1 MPSFLLSKLKQ
12 AQPSMR
18 RRLFLYMGA
27 LAALLLAVL
36 LVALLLLGQLKSPR
50 AETEKALTFQMGAF
64 RSDMA
69 SLWRNVSV
77 MGIHLSQDMT
87 AIIEEQ
93 TSDFSSLNGDV
104 AAVGDLQEA
113 MLEPLCQYV
122 RQTDCSGAFIM
133 LGASLSSDPAV
144 DSHAGLYVQRSNA
157 EHTTSDLL
165 LYRGMAD
172 IGRQHRVMPHRKWA
186 QEFCPADF
194 PGLADQLEA
203 ASAPIERACRTTEL
217 LTLPGTT
224 EQAILLTVPMI
235 GADGTVY
242 GLCGFSVNQTY
253 FLAHHAQPTGIG
265 SLACVLSDSAEGLDV
280 QRGLLTYPTGDF
292 CFVPDELLE
301 KRSLRGGL
309 SAFVGTELSFV
320 GISEP
325 FTVAAGDEASP
336 DLTVLIPK
344 SDYDRALLKSR
355 LEAAGVLMLLLFF
368 AVSCCLFYTRRY
380 LRPILEDIDHVTVA
394 GGEKGKPIFEE
405 LLPISEKMRSHEEAV
420 TALKA
425 ERQDAQDRAEQL
437 LGEKL
442 GLEEQVEGMQGQLD
456 DSLAEI
462 RRLAHLGKKELKP
475 ADYDK
480 FLKGYAKLSAKE
492 LEICEA
498 LVSGL
503 STRQCAEQI
512 GCASSIVDTYR
523 KRVYEKAGIHR
534 VRQLQL
540 CVALMRVEQQE
551 QTITGGKWE
560 VPYRSI
566 SLSRRWVWACS
577 CWRRAVS
584 TVDFTWY
591 SFIRSSRMGLYLS

>member
-1 MPSFLLSKLKQ
+1 MPEFLLSKLKR
-12 AQPSMR
+12 AKPSMR
-18 RRLFLYMGA
+18 RRLLLYMGA
-27 LAALLLAVL
+27 LAALLLFSLFAV
-36 LVALLLLGQLKSPR
+36 LLLLGQLKSPR
-50 AETEKALTFQMGAF
+50 EEMKKSLTFQMEAF
-64 RSDMA
+64 RSDVT

-77 MGIHLSQDMT
+77 MGVHLSEDMT
-87 AIIEEQ
+87 ALIEERVK
-93 TSDFSSLNGDV
+93 DFDALSGSADALEQ
-104 AAVGDLQEA
+104 LEA
-113 MLEPLCQYV
+113 SMLGPLCQYV
-122 RQTDCSGAFIM
+122 QQADCSGGFVLLSVSLNPDA
-133 LGASLSSDPAV
+133 AADSLS
-144 DSHAGLYVQRSNA
+144 GLYVQRSNA

-186 QEFCPADF
+186 QEFCLADF

-224 EQAILLTVPMI
+224 EQAILLSVPMV
-235 GADGTVY
+235 GADGRVY

-253 FLAHHAQPTGIG
+253 FSAHHAQPTGIG

-380 LRPILEDIDHVTVA
+380 LRPILRDIERLKDES
-394 GGEKGKPIFEE
+394 GGTQMTFDE
-405 LLPISEKMRSHEEAV
+405 LQPVSARLRSHEQTITVLE
-420 TALKA
+420 T
-425 ERQDAQDRAEQL
+425 
-437 LGEKL
+437 EKL
-442 GLEEQVEGMQGQLD
+442 DLQGQVEHMQSQVVDTQEQLD

-462 RRLAHLGKKELKP
+462 RRLAYLGKKDLDP
-475 ADYDK
+475 ADYQK
-480 FLKGYAKLSAKE
+480 FLEGYAKLSSKE
-492 LEICEA
+492 LEICAA
-498 LVSGL
+498 LAKGL
-503 STRQCAEQI
+503 SARQCAEQTGNALSTI
-512 GCASSIVDTYR
+512 DTYR
-523 KRVYEKAGIHR
+523 KRVYGKTNIHR

-540 CVALMRVEQQE
+540 CYALMQLEQAE
-551 QTITGGKWE
+551 QDK
-560 VPYRSI
+560 
-566 SLSRRWVWACS
+566 
-577 CWRRAVS
+577 
-584 TVDFTWY
+584 
-591 SFIRSSRMGLYLS
+591 

>member
-380 LRPILEDIDHVTVA
+380 LRPILRDIERLKDES
-394 GGEKGKPIFEE
+394 GGTQMTFDE
-405 LLPISEKMRSHEEAV
+405 LQPVSARLRSHEQTITVLE
-420 TALKA
+420 T
-425 ERQDAQDRAEQL
+425 
-437 LGEKL
+437 EKL
-442 GLEEQVEGMQGQLD
+442 DLQGQVEHMQSQVVDTQEQLD

-462 RRLAHLGKKELKP
+462 RRLAYLGKKELDP
-475 ADYDK
+475 ADYQK
-480 FLKGYAKLSAKE
+480 FLEGYAKLSSKE
-492 LEICEA
+492 LEICAA
-498 LVSGL
+498 LAKGL
-503 STRQCAEQI
+503 SARQCAEQTGNALSTI
-512 GCASSIVDTYR
+512 DTYR
-523 KRVYEKAGIHR
+523 KRVYEKTNIHR
-534 VRQLQL
+534 VRQLRL
-540 CVALMRVEQQE
+540 CYALMQLEQAE
-551 QTITGGKWE
+551 QDK
-560 VPYRSI
+560 
-566 SLSRRWVWACS
+566 
-577 CWRRAVS
+577 
-584 TVDFTWY
+584 
-591 SFIRSSRMGLYLS
+591 

>member
-1 MPSFLLSKLKQ
+1 MPEFLLSKLKR
-12 AQPSMR
+12 AKPSMR
-18 RRLFLYMGA
+18 RRLLLYMGA
-27 LAALLLAVL
+27 LAALLLFSLFAV
-36 LVALLLLGQLKSPR
+36 LLLLGQLKSPR
-50 AETEKALTFQMGAF
+50 EEMKKSLTFQMEAF
-64 RSDMA
+64 RSDVT

-77 MGIHLSQDMT
+77 MGVHLSEDMT
-87 AIIEEQ
+87 ALIEERVK
-93 TSDFSSLNGDV
+93 DFDALSGSADALEQ
-104 AAVGDLQEA
+104 LEA
-113 MLEPLCQYV
+113 SMLGPLCQYV
-122 RQTDCSGAFIM
+122 QQADCSGGFV
-133 LGASLSSDPAV
+133 LLSVSLNPDAAA
-144 DSHAGLYVQRSNA
+144 DSFSGLYVQRSNA

-224 EQAILLTVPMI
+224 EQAILLSVPMV
-235 GADGTVY
+235 GADGRVY

-253 FLAHHAQPTGIG
+253 FSAHHAQPSAVS
-265 SLACVLSDSAEGLDV
+265 SLACVLSDAAEGLDI
-280 QRGLLTYPTGDF
+280 QKGLLTYPAGGF
-292 CFVPDELLE
+292 CFVPDELLAE
-301 KRSLRGGL
+301 KSLRGGL

-325 FTVAAGDEASP
+325 FTVAAGDEAP
-336 DLTVLIPK
+336 HDLTVLISK
-344 SDYDRALLKSR
+344 AAYDRAMLKSGI
-355 LEAAGVLMLLLFF
+355 EIAALLTLLVLF
-368 AVSCCLFYTRRY
+368 AVGCCLFYTRRY
-380 LRPILEDIDHVTVA
+380 FRPILEDIDHVTVA

-475 ADYDK
+475 ADYEK
-480 FLKGYAKLSAKE
+480 FLKGYAKLSTKE

-512 GCASSIVDTYR
+512 GCASSTVDTYR
-523 KRVYEKAGIHR
+523 KRVYEKTGIHR

-540 CVALMRVEQQE
+540 CVALMRMEQQE
-551 QTITGGKWE
+551 SETQKE
-560 VPYRSI
+560 S
-566 SLSRRWVWACS
+566 
-577 CWRRAVS
+577 
-584 TVDFTWY
+584 
-591 SFIRSSRMGLYLS
+591 

>member
-27 LAALLLAVL
+27 LAVLLLAVL
-36 LVALLLLGQLKSPR
+36 LVSLLLLGQLKSPR

-77 MGIHLSQDMT
+77 MGIHLSEDMT

-104 AAVGDLQEA
+104 DAVGALQEA

-122 RQTDCSGAFIM
+122 RQTDCSGAFIL

-144 DSHAGLYVQRSNA
+144 DSHAGLYVQRGNA
-157 EHTTSDLL
+157 EHTTGDLL

-172 IGRQHRVMPHRKWA
+172 IGRRHKVMPHRKWA
-186 QEFCPADF
+186 QEFDLSSF
-194 PGLADQLEA
+194 PGFAEHLEK
-203 ASAPIERACRTTEL
+203 ASAPIEHSCRTTEFI
-217 LTLPGTT
+217 TLPGTT

-309 SAFVGTELSFV
+309 TAFAGSELSFV

-325 FTVAAGDEASP
+325 FTVAVGDEAP
-336 DLTVLIPK
+336 HDLTVLISK
-344 SDYDRALLKSR
+344 ATYDRAMLKSVI
-355 LEAAGVLMLLLFF
+355 EIAALLTLLVFF
-368 AVSCCLFYTRRY
+368 AVGCCLFYTRRY
-380 LRPILEDIDHVTVA
+380 LRPILEDIDHVTEA

-420 TALKA
+420 TALEA

-437 LGEKL
+437 LGENL
-442 GLEEQVEGMQGQLD
+442 GLQEQVEGMQGQLD

-480 FLKGYAKLSAKE
+480 FLKGYAKLSTKE

-503 STRQCAEQI
+503 STRQCAEQL
-512 GCASSIVDTYR
+512 GCASSTVDTYR
-523 KRVYEKAGIHR
+523 KRVYEKTGIHKM
-534 VRQLQL
+534 RQLQL
-540 CVALMRVEQQE
+540 CVALMRMEQQE
-551 QTITGGKWE
+551 SETQKE
-560 VPYRSI
+560 
-566 SLSRRWVWACS
+566 
-577 CWRRAVS
+577 
-584 TVDFTWY
+584 
-591 SFIRSSRMGLYLS
+591 

>member
-1 MPSFLLSKLKQ
+1 MPGFLLSKLKQ

-36 LVALLLLGQLKSPR
+36 LVALLLLGRLKSPR

-77 MGIHLSQDMT
+77 MGVHLSQDMT
-87 AIIEEQ
+87 ALIEEQ
-93 TSDFSSLNGDV
+93 TPDFSSLNGDV
-104 AAVGDLQEA
+104 DAVGALQEA

-144 DSHAGLYVQRSNA
+144 DSHAGLYVQRGNA
-157 EHTTSDLL
+157 EHTTGDLL

-172 IGRQHRVMPHRKWA
+172 IGRRHKVMPHRKWA
-186 QEFCPADF
+186 QEFDLSRF
-194 PGLADQLEA
+194 PGFAEHLEK
-203 ASAPIERACRTTEL
+203 ASAPIERSCRTTEFV
-217 LTLPGTT
+217 TLPGTT

-280 QRGLLTYPTGDF
+280 QRGLLTYPAGDF

-309 SAFVGTELSFV
+309 TAFAGSELSFV

-325 FTVAAGDEASP
+325 FTVAAGDEAP
-336 DLTVLIPK
+336 QDLTVLISK
-344 SDYDRALLKSR
+344 AAYDRAMLKSVI
-355 LEAAGVLMLLLFF
+355 EIAALLTLLVFF
-368 AVSCCLFYTRRY
+368 AVGCCLFYTRRY

-420 TALKA
+420 TILKA

-475 ADYDK
+475 ADYEK
-480 FLKGYAKLSAKE
+480 FLKGYAKLSTKE

-512 GCASSIVDTYR
+512 GCASSTVDTYR
-523 KRVYEKAGIHR
+523 KRVYEKTGIHR

-540 CVALMRVEQQE
+540 CVALMRMEQQE
-551 QTITGGKWE
+551 PETQKE
-560 VPYRSI
+560 S
-566 SLSRRWVWACS
+566 
-577 CWRRAVS
+577 
-584 TVDFTWY
+584 
-591 SFIRSSRMGLYLS
+591 

>member
-50 AETEKALTFQMGAF
+50 AETEKALSFQMGAF

-77 MGIHLSQDMT
+77 MGVHLSEDMT

-104 AAVGDLQEA
+104 AAVGVLQEA

-122 RQTDCSGAFIM
+122 RQADCSGAFVV
-133 LGASLSSDPAV
+133 LNTSLVSADSSF
-144 DSHAGLYVQRSNA
+144 SGLYVQRSNA
-157 EHTTSDLL
+157 AHTTSGLL

-172 IGRQHRVMPHRKWA
+172 IGRRHDVMPHRKWA
-186 QEFCPADF
+186 QEFDLSSF
-194 PGLADQLEA
+194 TGLAEHLEK
-203 ASAPIERACRTTEL
+203 ASAPIERSCRTTEFI
-217 LTLPGTT
+217 TLPGTT
-224 EQAILLTVPMI
+224 EQAILLTVPLI

-265 SLACVLSDSAEGLDV
+265 SLACVLSDSAKGLDV

-292 CFVPDELLE
+292 CFVPNELLE

-309 SAFVGTELSFV
+309 TAFAGSELSFV

-325 FTVAAGDEASP
+325 FTVAVGDEAP
-336 DLTVLIPK
+336 HDLTVLISK
-344 SDYDRALLKSR
+344 AAYDRAMLKSVI
-355 LEAAGVLMLLLFF
+355 EIAALLTLLVFF
-368 AVSCCLFYTRRY
+368 AVGCCLFYTRRY
-380 LRPILEDIDHVTVA
+380 FRPILEDIDHVTVA
-394 GGEKGKPIFEE
+394 GGEEGKPIFEE

-420 TALKA
+420 TVLKA

-462 RRLAHLGKKELKP
+462 RRLAHLGKKELDP
-475 ADYDK
+475 ADYEK
-480 FLKGYAKLSAKE
+480 FLKGYAKLSTKE

-512 GCASSIVDTYR
+512 GCASSTVDTYR
-523 KRVYEKAGIHR
+523 KRVYEKTGIHK

-540 CVALMRVEQQE
+540 CVALMRTEQQE
-551 QTITGGKWE
+551 SETQKE
-560 VPYRSI
+560 
-566 SLSRRWVWACS
+566 
-577 CWRRAVS
+577 
-584 TVDFTWY
+584 
-591 SFIRSSRMGLYLS
+591 

>member
-77 MGIHLSQDMT
+77 MGVHLSQDMT
-87 AIIEEQ
+87 ALIEEQ
-93 TSDFSSLNGDV
+93 TPDFSSLNGDV
-104 AAVGDLQEA
+104 AAVGALQEA

-122 RQTDCSGAFIM
+122 RQTDCSGAFIL

-144 DSHAGLYVQRSNA
+144 DSHAGLYVQRGNA

-172 IGRQHRVMPHRKWA
+172 IGRRHKVMPHRKWA
-186 QEFCPADF
+186 QEFDLSSF
-194 PGLADQLEA
+194 PGFAGHLEK
-203 ASAPIERACRTTEL
+203 ASAPIERSCRTTEFI
-217 LTLPGTT
+217 TLPGTT

-309 SAFVGTELSFV
+309 TAFAGTELSFV

-325 FTVAAGDEASP
+325 FTVATGDEEP
-336 DLTVLIPK
+336 HVLTVLISK
-344 SDYDRALLKSR
+344 AAYDRAMLKSVI
-355 LEAAGVLMLLLFF
+355 EIAVLLTLLVFF
-368 AVSCCLFYTRRY
+368 AVGCCLFYTRRY
-380 LRPILEDIDHVTVA
+380 FRPILEDIDHVTVA

-405 LLPISEKMRSHEEAV
+405 LLPISEKIRSHEEAV
-420 TALKA
+420 TVLTA

-442 GLEEQVEGMQGQLD
+442 GLEEQVEDMQGQLD

-475 ADYDK
+475 ADYEK
-480 FLKGYAKLSAKE
+480 FLKGYAKLSTKE

-503 STRQCAEQI
+503 STRQCAEQL
-512 GCASSIVDTYR
+512 GCASSTVDTYR
-523 KRVYEKAGIHR
+523 KRVYEKTGIHR

-540 CVALMRVEQQE
+540 CVALMRMEQQE
-551 QTITGGKWE
+551 SETQKE
-560 VPYRSI
+560 
-566 SLSRRWVWACS
+566 
-577 CWRRAVS
+577 
-584 TVDFTWY
+584 
-591 SFIRSSRMGLYLS
+591 

>member
-165 LYRGMAD
+165 LYRGMTD

-380 LRPILEDIDHVTVA
+380 LRPILRDIERLKDES
-394 GGEKGKPIFEE
+394 GGTQMTFDE
-405 LLPISEKMRSHEEAV
+405 LQPVSARLRSHEQTITVLE
-420 TALKA
+420 T
-425 ERQDAQDRAEQL
+425 
-437 LGEKL
+437 EKL
-442 GLEEQVEGMQGQLD
+442 DLQGQVEHMQSQVVDTQEQLD

-462 RRLAHLGKKELKP
+462 RRLAYLGKKELDP
-475 ADYDK
+475 ADYQK
-480 FLKGYAKLSAKE
+480 FLEGYAKLSSKE
-492 LEICEA
+492 LEICAA
-498 LVSGL
+498 LAKGL
-503 STRQCAEQI
+503 SARQCAEQTGNALSTI
-512 GCASSIVDTYR
+512 DTYR
-523 KRVYEKAGIHR
+523 KRVYEKTNIHR
-534 VRQLQL
+534 VRQLRL
-540 CVALMRVEQQE
+540 CYALMQLEQAE
-551 QTITGGKWE
+551 QDK
-560 VPYRSI
+560 
-566 SLSRRWVWACS
+566 
-577 CWRRAVS
+577 
-584 TVDFTWY
+584 
-591 SFIRSSRMGLYLS
+591 

>member
-380 LRPILEDIDHVTVA
+380 LRPILRDIERLKDES
-394 GGEKGKPIFEE
+394 GGTQMTFDE
-405 LLPISEKMRSHEEAV
+405 LQPVSARLRSHEQTITVLE
-420 TALKA
+420 T
-425 ERQDAQDRAEQL
+425 
-437 LGEKL
+437 EKL
-442 GLEEQVEGMQGQLD
+442 DLQGQVEHMQSQVVDTQEQLD

-462 RRLAHLGKKELKP
+462 RRLAYLGKKDLDP
-475 ADYDK
+475 ADYQK
-480 FLKGYAKLSAKE
+480 FLEGYAKLSSKE
-492 LEICEA
+492 LEICAA
-498 LVSGL
+498 LAKGL
-503 STRQCAEQI
+503 SARQCAEQTGNALSTI
-512 GCASSIVDTYR
+512 DTYR
-523 KRVYEKAGIHR
+523 KRVYGKTNIHR

-540 CVALMRVEQQE
+540 CVALMRMEQQE
-551 QTITGGKWE
+551 SETQKE
-560 VPYRSI
+560 
-566 SLSRRWVWACS
+566 
-577 CWRRAVS
+577 
-584 TVDFTWY
+584 
-591 SFIRSSRMGLYLS
+591 

>member
-235 GADGTVY
+235 GVDGTVY

-380 LRPILEDIDHVTVA
+380 LRPILRDIERLKDES
-394 GGEKGKPIFEE
+394 GGTQMTFDE
-405 LLPISEKMRSHEEAV
+405 LQPVSARLRSHEQTITVLE
-420 TALKA
+420 T
-425 ERQDAQDRAEQL
+425 
-437 LGEKL
+437 EKL
-442 GLEEQVEGMQGQLD
+442 DLQGQVEHMQSQVVDTQEQLD

-462 RRLAHLGKKELKP
+462 RRLAYLGKKDLDP
-475 ADYDK
+475 ADYQK
-480 FLKGYAKLSAKE
+480 FLEGYAKLSSKE
-492 LEICEA
+492 LEICAA
-498 LVSGL
+498 LAKGL
-503 STRQCAEQI
+503 SARQCAEQTGNALSTI
-512 GCASSIVDTYR
+512 DTYR
-523 KRVYEKAGIHR
+523 KRVYGKTNIHR
-534 VRQLQL
+534 ARQLRL
-540 CVALMRVEQQE
+540 CYALMQLEQAE
-551 QTITGGKWE
+551 QDK
-560 VPYRSI
+560 
-566 SLSRRWVWACS
+566 
-577 CWRRAVS
+577 
-584 TVDFTWY
+584 
-591 SFIRSSRMGLYLS
+591 

>member
-122 RQTDCSGAFIM
+122 RQTDCSGAFI
-133 LGASLSSDPAV
+133 LLAASLSSDPAV

-480 FLKGYAKLSAKE
+480 FLKGYAKLSTKE

-512 GCASSIVDTYR
+512 GCASSTVDTYR
-523 KRVYEKAGIHR
+523 KRVYEKTGIHR

-540 CVALMRVEQQE
+540 CVALMRMEQQE
-551 QTITGGKWE
+551 SETQKE
-560 VPYRSI
+560 
-566 SLSRRWVWACS
+566 
-577 CWRRAVS
+577 
-584 TVDFTWY
+584 
-591 SFIRSSRMGLYLS
+591 